1 MNIYTCIF
9 VVNMQV
15 FFCSHAPQFGVL
27 SIKKGVECKNEGVYL
42 CELNSSYKKWM
53 KIMYNVPK

>member
-9 VVNMQV
+9 VMNMQV

-27 SIKKGVECKNEGVYL
+27 SIKRGVECKNEGVYL
-42 CELNSSYKKWM
+42 FELNSSCKE
-53 KIMYNVPK
+53 